1 VGRFRPAQPQHV
13 QTTHQKENARTSRAF
28 VFLSFSSCGIF
39 HYLRQRFF
47 TYLTQFSLSLAPDTT
62 ATHLPKSIKGLY
74 LGPSPP
80 CLLRYGF
87 SPPLRGLFLD
97 QKRSPT
103 AIAGLGTRERAN
115 ILPTN
120 RSLRLRRRT
129 APVWRAA
136 AALLMPTAPDRTAPR
151 RGTGHPCRSD
161 RPGTQGGY
169 RRPRGV

>member
-1 VGRFRPAQPQHV
+1 MVQNGLAEAHPGCRLSAGLNGRFQARRVSLQGRFRPAQPQHV

-80 CLLRYGF
+80 YLLRYGF

-97 QKRSPT
+97 QKKPDCNS
-103 AIAGLGTRERAN
+103 RA
-115 ILPTN
+115 
-120 RSLRLRRRT
+120 
-129 APVWRAA
+129 W
-136 AALLMPTAPDRTAPR
+136 DK
-151 RGTGHPCRSD
+151 GTGKH
-161 RPGTQGGY
+161 TAH
-169 RRPRGV
+169 